1 MKERGR
7 IVSYAVNQKHISLRI
22 EMSGPAA
29 VVEELERYKGR
40 TKTLRIDAF
49 PLVGRIASI
58 TLGKNLAVLVHAA
71 RFDFISRRLFSLIE
85 KDPLTIEVSTA
96 EQDKLL
102 YFLDTVAKKCNLKPE
117 DLLFEL
123 SSFTRKDGSGKKII
137 PGKRTVFDLS
147 EAQIHVV
154 LDKLS
159 HLMALQESSCSAP
172 SRP

>member
-7 IVSYAVNQKHISLRI
+7 IVSYAVNQKNISLRI
-22 EMSGPAA
+22 EMAGQPAIL
-29 VVEELERYKGR
+29 EELERYKGK
-40 TKTLRIDAF
+40 TKTLRLDGF
-49 PLVGRIASI
+49 FLVGSIASI

-71 RFDFISRRLFSLIE
+71 RFDSISRRLFSLIE
-85 KDPLTIEVSTA
+85 KEPLTIEVSTA

-102 YFLDTVAKKCNLKPE
+102 YFLDRVAKRRNLKPE

-123 SSFTRKDGSGKKII
+123 SSFARKAGTGEKTI
-137 PGKRTVFDLS
+137 PGKRSVFDLS
-147 EAQIHVV
+147 EARLQVV

-159 HLMALQESSCSAP
+159 HLMTQQEPVCSTP